1 MTLCDHMINS
11 LCEFVDNRP
20 PLEPATLSGLVA
32 IDLAEVEIYCLL
44 SVMWSIDLV
53 LKVSEDLMDGGPLL

>member
-20 PLEPATLSGLVA
+20 PLEPTTLSGLVA

-44 SVMWSIDLV
+44 SVMWLIDLV

>member
-20 PLEPATLSGLVA
+20 LLEPATLSGLVV

-44 SVMWSIDLV
+44 SVMWLIDLV

>member
-44 SVMWSIDLV
+44 SVMWLIDLV
-53 LKVSEDLMDGGPLL
+53 LKALKGLMGGGPLL

>member
-44 SVMWSIDLV
+44 SVM
-53 LKVSEDLMDGGPLL
+53 

>member
-32 IDLAEVEIYCLL
+32 IEIYCLL
-44 SVMWSIDLV
+44 SVMWLIDLV